1 MQNGWSEIRPVRP
14 ADLEAILAIEQVAM
28 AAPWNAAMVQAEFD
42 TTAGVG
48 LVVENGDGL
57 CGYAFF
63 RVYPPECELL
73 HLVVAPQQRR
83 RGLGESLL
91 RAALRRFA
99 QESFTTC
106 LLELRASNAAALNLY
121 TKLGFLQVGR
131 RKGYYRQPDEDALLM
146 NCNLRIGDEVC
157 HENTA

>member
-1 MQNGWSEIRPVRP
+1 
-14 ADLEAILAIEQVAM
+14 M

-42 TTAGVG
+42 ATAGFG
-48 LVVENGDGL
+48 LVVEDGDGL

-83 RGLGESLL
+83 RRLGESLL
-91 RAALRRFA
+91 RAALAGFVE
-99 QESFTTC
+99 QGYTTC
-106 LLELRASNAAALNLY
+106 LLELRASNAAALGLY
-121 TKLGFLQVGR
+121 SKFGFLQVGR

>member
-63 RVYPPECELL
+63 RVYPPEGELL

-83 RGLGESLL
+83 RGLGEVLL
-91 RAALRRFA
+91 RTALAHFA
-99 QESFTTC
+99 EQGYATC
-106 LLELRASNAAALNLY
+106 LLEVRVSNTAALGLY
-121 TKLGFLQVGR
+121 AKLGFRQVGQ
-131 RKGYYRQPDEDALLM
+131 RKGYYRQPDEDALLL
-146 NCNLRIGDEVC
+146 NCNLTHWR
-157 HENTA
+157 

>member
-1 MQNGWSEIRPVRP
+1 
-14 ADLEAILAIEQVAM
+14 M

-42 TTAGVG
+42 ASTGIG
-48 LVVENGDGL
+48 LVLEDGEGL

-63 RVYPPECELL
+63 RVCPPECELL
-73 HLVVAPQQRR
+73 HLVVVPQQRR

-99 QESFTTC
+99 QEGFTTC
-106 LLELRASNAAALNLY
+106 LLELRASNAAAFNLY

-131 RKGYYRQPDEDALLM
+131 RKGYYQQPDEDALLM
-146 NCNLRIGDEVC
+146 NCNLRTGEEVC